1 MKHFFTLLL
10 VLAVAV
16 PALRAAAPLPPGVVR
31 VSDRIEEA
39 VAPDSAPDL
48 MTPMADDNV
57 TYTDWEDLGMASWDD
72 NTWDAF
78 VHSNIFT
85 GENHFMVQMRSQTSD
100 PDLIQLKL
108 VGVFGGSD
116 FIIDT
121 NQRTYECSAARQATN
136 IDCTSFDGHEIDFF
150 EAAITN
156 SWEYGSPWALCSVAG
171 GRLIFQLGMYY
182 GSHKNLYKINCM
194 ITLDDAPQYSYNI
207 SGRHVF
213 GKDETTATFDLTLSG
228 DIDHVKYIL
237 SYDNIGM
244 EPGKV
249 FTEMAD
255 RLKSAK
261 STITVPLTTGCWA
274 LYLYPCDAEGRWL
287 GVQLTEQ
294 FIMSYTTH
302 SVHSNLADNY
312 EWIDYGTATV
322 HEGVIRDQVNIPPTS
337 VPSEFSCNVLTR
349 KDAPGKFLRL
359 VNPYGP
365 QSPVTS
371 ELLKHDN
378 WRFSLPDEEFYLD
391 IDLENLEQPYVIDRP
406 MGPEYWLVDQPNND
420 GWFPTGSYIYYIHR
434 LLLEGDDPAKIK
446 FPVYKWNRLM
456 LGQHYSLEIM
466 FDQHLLLTDNS
477 VDEDMTLTLY
487 PEGNVD
493 YVKYAFATTEDGMEI
508 ADKIAAGD
516 PSVTVY
522 TASVT
527 ESTKPASRTAGG
539 KIITIKVPADIAEGA
554 RLIAVPYTL
563 QGELS
568 GSYLDR
574 EIELWHTIG
583 EAVIDGYLTDDA
595 VQMKPSVQCERYA
608 SSMKFRLV
616 KPSDLAGAS
625 EYFYI
630 DATDPDNVNLSSD
643 GYQGDYH
650 TGVYFP
656 GYSQNIDFY
665 INTKVNFA
673 KQGLLSSSMHYT
685 TPVLNDRTVTID
697 DNSML
702 LIAYDANDAGP
713 YAYGFDSSTITL
725 PEFTYTS
732 AVDTVIPDE
741 TVEIDD
747 NAPVEYYNLQG
758 VKIANPG
765 PGLYIRLQG
774 SKAEKILIR

>member
-39 VAPDSAPDL
+39 MVSDSAPDL

-72 NTWDAF
+72 DTWYSIRYKGA
-78 VHSNIFT
+78 
-85 GENHFMVQMRSQTSD
+85 GEENHFMIQKRSMIDNSE
-100 PDLIQLKL
+100 IFQLKL
-108 VGVFGGSD
+108 VGVFGGTD
-116 FIIDT
+116 FIINGNT
-121 NQRTYECSAARQATN
+121 RTYECWASRQSSML
-136 IDCTSFDGHEIDFF
+136 DCSNVENADLEHYDVGIAKF
-150 EAAITN
+150 EFNFN
-156 SWEYGSPWALCSVAG
+156 SISLAG
-171 GRLIFQLGMYY
+171 GRILFDLA
-182 GSHKNLYKINCM
+182 LYPYNVGNERFYTKSACLV
-194 ITLDDAPQYSYNI
+194 TLDDAPQFTYSVE
-207 SGRHVF
+207 GRHVF
-213 GKDETTATFDLTLSG
+213 GKDETMADITVRTSG
-228 DIDHVKYIL
+228 DIDHLKYFVTYQNTIPTPAVIFND
-237 SYDNIGM
+237 Y
-244 EPGKV
+244 
-249 FTEMAD
+249 AD
-255 RLKSAK
+255 RLQTTAD
-261 STITVPLTTGCWA
+261 STITLPLETGCWEA
-274 LYLYPCDAEGRWL
+274 CLLPCDAEGRWL
-287 GVQLTEQ
+287 GANIVGDY
-294 FIMSYTTH
+294 IISYIAH
-302 SVHSNLADNY
+302 AFHSNRADSY
-312 EWIDYGTATV
+312 EWEPYGEVTVREGVLHDFGVYIGTA
-322 HEGVIRDQVNIPPTS
+322 
-337 VPSEFSCNVLTR
+337 PSHFKCKLLTR
-349 KDAPGKFLRL
+349 KDAPGKILRL

-365 QSPVTS
+365 QSPIGS
-371 ELLKHDN
+371 EFLKYDS
-378 WRFSLPDEEFYLD
+378 WRFELPDEEFYID
-391 IDLENLEQPYVIDRP
+391 INLENREKAYIYNRPIGLENH
-406 MGPEYWLVDQPNND
+406 VDHYSYHSD
-420 GWFPTGSYIYYIHR
+420 GWLPVGTQVYPTYARMMSGIDTYYAT
-434 LLLEGDDPAKIK
+434 L
-446 FPVYKWNRLM
+446 KWNRLRPF
-456 LGQHYSLEIM
+456 YNSWFEII
-466 FDQHLLLTDNS
+466 FAEDLHIQDNTIGGNS
-477 VDEDMTLTLY
+477 TLTLESD
-487 PEGNVD
+487 EGVD
-493 YVKYAFATTEDGMEI
+493 YVKYTFTNSYDAGEDI
-508 ADKIAAGD
+508 ADKIANGD
-516 PSVTVY
+516 ASITVY
-522 TASVT
+522 TASVN
-527 ESTKPASRTAGG
+527 EPGSRTAGRTV
-539 KIITIKVPADIAEGA
+539 TIQVPSDIDINEYTT
-554 RLIAVPYTL
+554 RLIAVPYNAQDQLTGTYL
-563 QGELS
+563 E
-568 GSYLDR
+568 SYM
-574 EIELWHTIG
+574 EPVWHNIG

-725 PEFTYTS
+725 PEFTHTS
-732 AVDTVIPDE
+732 AVDTVITDK
-741 TVEIDD
+741 TVEIDE

-765 PGLYIRLQG
+765 PGLYIRVQG